1 MLIRVMNSISIS
13 LRSLG
18 LLTAAAPTR
27 PLAASTAA
35 PHVAPKATPGPN
47 TQAVHAERRLQL
59 LKALRHYGHL
69 RTNEVALAL
78 YPDAAYGQQLAQR
91 LVRKAITAGLV
102 LPRRNTLGGNSVVL
116 AEGGVAALELAG
128 LSARHGRDIV
138 GVAGATFLHRM
149 LATQYL
155 LNRARNATAFGEYAI
170 VHGLAPIT
178 REGMVKRFLKVSDG
192 LVSYSIDQGPVVDAV
207 EVEQSA
213 KPMSELAGG
222 VLRWAEFVGSTLAG
236 PGSATVHRLV
246 VVFDGSQGHAK
257 RLLRAARERW
267 GHRPQVEQQTLLRR
281 VVLASADVGPGM
293 TWRGCQ
299 ERTLAAWAASS
310 S

>member
-1 MLIRVMNSISIS
+1 MNSIS

-18 LLTAAAPTR
+18 LLTAAAPAR
-27 PLAASTAA
+27 PLAGPTAA
-35 PHVAPKATPGPN
+35 PKAAPKAAPRPN

-59 LKALRHYGHL
+59 LKALRLYGHL

-91 LVRKAITAGLV
+91 LVRKAIAYGLV

-116 AEGGVAALELAG
+116 SEGGVAALELAG

-138 GVAGATFLHRM
+138 GVAGATFLHRT

-155 LNRARNATAFGEYAI
+155 LTRARNASVFGEYAI
-170 VHGLAPIT
+170 AHGLAPIT

-192 LVSYSIDQGPVVDAV
+192 LVSYSSDQGPMVDAV

-236 PGSATVHRLV
+236 PGSPKVHRLV

-267 GHRPQVEQQTLLRR
+267 GHRPQSEQQALLRR
-281 VVLASADVGPGM
+281 VVLASVDVGPGM
-293 TWRGCQ
+293 TWRGCH
-299 ERTLAAWAASS
+299 EMTLAAWAASAS
-310 S
+310 